1 MQLRYR
7 GFPDPLE
14 TDEKK
19 NDKEYGLAWAKAVE
33 YEWFS
38 KTSVGEQC
46 RYLSRKDNYHRLR
59 LYARGEQNTDLYK
72 QLLVGEGNQKS
83 YTNYDWRPIQVLP
96 KFIKLIVNQM
106 SERLF
111 NVKAEATDKYSTDL
125 RDEYKKN
132 LENMMASKDMLK
144 SAQELL
150 GVGMTSEDIDTIP
163 DTQEEVDLFMQLKYK
178 PSIEIATEEAI
189 KYTFELN
196 DFKEIQSKVME
207 DVAVLGLGA
216 VRHRTDPVKGIMV
229 EYADP
234 ADMVYAYPV
243 HRNFKDVYYY
253 GEVQRITI
261 GELKRISGTQF
272 TDEELLNLAKSSSE
286 WSTYHG
292 YSNTRSYREDDMDG
306 MMVDILN
313 FTFKSQNT
321 ITHKKKYNR
330 NGGYKMTRKS
340 STFSKPDKD
349 YKGYDVVKKQID
361 VWYKGS
367 LVLGTEHL
375 FNYGLCE
382 NMVRPKGYLNR
393 TLPDYIM
400 YAPDLYQNRTR
411 NIVETVIP
419 YIDQMQ
425 QIHIKL
431 QQLIA
436 KARPNG
442 VRIDVDGLSEVT
454 LGDGNVL
461 TPLELMKIY
470 DETGNVLVSSIN
482 SEGDFNYGK
491 DPIIELKNG
500 IVDGVD
506 RLIQAY
512 NHYLNLV
519 RDSIGIA
526 QGADASLPHPDTLVA
541 VQKQAA
547 LNSNTATRHILD
559 SVLNITERTASAVTL
574 RIKDIFKYSDLKNA
588 YIQAIGKI
596 NVSILKSIE
605 NYHLHDFGIHIELKP
620 DSEEKQYLEANINN
634 ALSKDLIKLEDA
646 IDIRNVDNIKLAN
659 QLLKIRR
666 ARREKE
672 ARQHEENM
680 LRVNA
685 QSNAEAAERT
695 AQAKQMEI
703 QAKSQADVA
712 KITAQSKAD
721 QDKILMEEDSKSR
734 LMEQEF
740 QYNLQLQG
748 MQIQGVQSSD
758 AMKEREKLR
767 RQNINNT
774 QASEMIEQRK
784 KENSKPLKFESSE
797 DNISG
802 SVEMSELEPS

>member
-1 MQLRYR
+1 MEYR
-7 GFPDPLE
+7 GFPNPLE
-14 TDEKK
+14 SDEKK
-19 NDKEYGLAWAKAVE
+19 KEKEYGLQWGKAIE

-59 LYARGEQNTDLYK
+59 LYARGEQPTDIYK
-72 QLLVGEGNQKS
+72 ELLVGGDQKTS

-106 SERLF
+106 TERLF
-111 NVKAEATDKYSTDL
+111 NVRAEATDKYSTDL
-125 RDEYKKN
+125 RDEFKKN
-132 LENMMASKDMLK
+132 LENMMASKDMLRD
-144 SAQELL
+144 ANDLL
-150 GVGMTSEDIDTIP
+150 GVGMNPDELDSVP

-189 KYTFELN
+189 KYTFDLN

-207 DVAVLGLGA
+207 DVAVLGVGA
-216 VRHRTDPVKGIMV
+216 VKHETDPTKGIV
-229 EYADP
+229 IDYADP

-261 GELKRISGTQF
+261 GELKRISGKTF
-272 TDEELLNLAKSSSE
+272 TDDELLALAKTSSE

-306 MMVDILN
+306 MMVDVLN

-321 ITHKKKYNR
+321 ITHKKKYTK
-330 NGGYKMTRKS
+330 NGGFKMTRRE
-340 STFSKPDKD
+340 STFKKPDEN
-349 YKGYDVVKKQID
+349 YKGYDVVKKTID

-375 FNYGLCE
+375 YNYGLCE
-382 NMVRPKGYLNR
+382 NMVRVNGYLNK
-393 TLPDYIM
+393 TLPNYIM

-491 DPIIELKNG
+491 DPITELKNG
-500 IVDGVD
+500 VVDGID
-506 RLIQAY
+506 RLIGAY

-526 QGADASLPHPDTLVA
+526 QGADASLPPSDTLVA

-559 SVLNITERTASAVTL
+559 SVLNITERTASAITL

-596 NVSILKSIE
+596 NVEILKSIE
-605 NYHLHDFGIHIELKP
+605 NYHLHDFGIHIELRP
-620 DSEEKQYLEANINN
+620 DAEEKQFLEANINN
-634 ALSKDLIKLEDA
+634 ALAKDLIKLEDA
-646 IDIRNVDNIKLAN
+646 IDIRNIDNIKLAN
-659 QLLKIRR
+659 QLLKIKR
-666 ARREKE
+666 ARRDKE
-672 ARQHEENM
+672 IRQHEEHM
-680 LRVNA
+680 AKVNA
-685 QSNAEAAERT
+685 QANAEAAERS
-695 AQAKQMEI
+695 AQAKQAEI
-703 QAKSQADVA
+703 QAETQSKSSIIQLEAQTKLAQIEKEAQLKSQ
-712 KITAQSKAD
+712 
-721 QDKILMEEDSKSR
+721 LMA
-734 LMEQEF
+734 QEF
-740 QYNLQLQG
+740 EYNMALNG
-748 MQIQGVQSSD
+748 IQVNAQKSSD
-758 AMKEREKLR
+758 MMKENEKLR

-774 QASEMIEQRK
+774 QASQMIEQRK
-784 KENSKPLKFESSE
+784 KENSKPLRFESSE
-797 DNISG
+797 DQISG
-802 SVEMSELEPS
+802 SVEMNELEPS